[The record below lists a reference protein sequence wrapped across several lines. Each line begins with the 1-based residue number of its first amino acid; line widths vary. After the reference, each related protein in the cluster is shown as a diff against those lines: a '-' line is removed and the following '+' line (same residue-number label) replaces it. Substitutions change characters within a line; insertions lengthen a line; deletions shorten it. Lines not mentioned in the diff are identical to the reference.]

1 MAGDRG
7 VVAPPGCLSCPR
19 LAGDHFAPR
28 DAIVRTGGWH
38 VAHAFNANLEGW
50 LVVLPVR
57 HVESLDELTDEE
69 AGALGPLLKE
79 LTAALRVATGCA
91 KTYVLLL
98 AEAEGFQHVHL
109 HVVPRHA
116 DVAPEH
122 RGARIFSLLNN
133 PELDV
138 VASERMDEL
147 ALAIRDHLV
156 AATSSPST

>member
-1 MAGDRG
+1 M
-7 VVAPPGCLSCPR
+7 
-19 LAGDHFAPR
+19 
-28 DAIVRTGGWH
+28 
-38 VAHAFNANLEGW
+38 
-50 LVVLPVR
+50 
-57 HVESLDELTDEE
+57 
-69 AGALGPLLKE
+69 
-79 LTAALRVATGCA
+79 
-91 KTYVLLL
+91 LLL

-122 RGARIFSLLNN
+122 RGARIFSLLGN